1 MTIVLDSWA
10 VIAVWWNESPGA
22 TVTAHVADADHVVMS
37 WINLGEVLYREA
49 RRTGDPSGTTARIKR
64 FASTVHA
71 ESPTSDRVIEAA
83 IWKSRGGLS
92 YADAFAAATA
102 AHYGAPLLTGDP
114 ELVALDGVGGM
125 NVIDLRG

>member
-1 MTIVLDSWA
+1 
-10 VIAVWWNESPGA
+10 
-22 TVTAHVADADHVVMS
+22 MS

-49 RRTGDPSGTTARIKR
+49 RRTGDPSGTTVRIKR

-114 ELVALDGVGGM
+114 ELAALDGVRGM